1 MADAEILRSIDRTLE
16 RIDGHMERGNLH
28 MERGNTLFEENRWF
42 TRDLVRRQEK
52 FMKGVMEELARQG
65 AATNELRAAIGR
77 DHREIV
83 DELRAGRDAMFR
95 MLDRLDRLDGGDAP
109 ASA

>member
-1 MADAEILRSIDRTLE
+1 VEAVAANELGRRSRGGGANSSH
-16 RIDGHMERGNLH
+16 GH
-28 MERGNTLFEENRWF
+28 RWF
-42 TRDLVRRQEK
+42 TRDL
-52 FMKGVMEELARQG
+52 
-65 AATNELRAAIGR
+65 
-77 DHREIV
+77 V